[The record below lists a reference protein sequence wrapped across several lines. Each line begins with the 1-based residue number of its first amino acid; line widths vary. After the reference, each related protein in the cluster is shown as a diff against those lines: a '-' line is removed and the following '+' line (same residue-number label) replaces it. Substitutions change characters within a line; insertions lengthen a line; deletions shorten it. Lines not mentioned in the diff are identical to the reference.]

1 MIGRR
6 RKREA
11 DPEWEMLYEMLKAG
25 VTVTLKISNG
35 DGRSVL
41 LRAEGEGMPSRSV
54 AGMPPNLYDPNTSDD
69 IRRAI
74 REVTER

>member
-1 MIGRR
+1 MITCHVSIECEGS
-6 RKREA
+6 A
-11 DPEWEMLYEMLKAG
+11 FHDDNDTWDPAPELASIL
-25 VTVTLKISNG
+25 
-35 DGRSVL
+35 RSAA
-41 LRAEGEGMPSRSV
+41 AEGEGMPSRSV

>member
-6 RKREA
+6 RKREP
-11 DPEWEMLYEMLKAG
+11 DPEWEALYELLKAG
-25 VTVTLKISNG
+25 ITVTLKISNG

-41 LRAEGEGMPSRSV
+41 LRTEGGGMLPRSV
-54 AGMPPNLYDPNTSDD
+54 AGMPPNLYDPNTSED

-74 REVTER
+74 RQATR